1 LTRLAVSGLLTN
13 KAFEYIGTHGKS
25 LETLSV
31 AFAGEDDL
39 GMKYVLDGCRCL
51 RKLEIRDSPFGD
63 TALLSGLHHYEHMRF
78 LWMSDC
84 KVSIQGC
91 MELARKM
98 PWLNVEIIKEGGD
111 DERLVEKLY
120 VYRSVAGARK
130 DMPSFVTTL

>member
-1 LTRLAVSGLLTN
+1 VSGLLTN
-13 KAFEYIGTHGKS
+13 TAFEYIGKHGKS

-31 AFAGEDDL
+31 AFAGENDL
-39 GMKYVLDGCRCL
+39 GMKHVLDGCRSL

-91 MELARKM
+91 MELAKKM
-98 PWLNVEIIKEGGD
+98 PLLNVEIIRENGY
-111 DERLVEKLY
+111 DEHLVEKLY
-120 VYRSVAGARK
+120 VYRSVAGPRK
-130 DMPSFVTTL
+130 DMPPFVITL